1 MDLYS
6 LGLLDT
12 LRAYRE
18 GRATVQ
24 DYVASCSQRISALG
38 ARIQA
43 WEWFDA
49 SRAMAEAEERAGGIL
64 GDLPLFGIP
73 VGVKD
78 IIATRGIPTRYG
90 SKIFAQNGSPT
101 SPRV

>member
-24 DYVASCSQRISALG
+24 DYVASCSQRIAALD
-38 ARIQA
+38 ALIQA
-43 WEWFDA
+43 WGWFNP
-49 SRAMAEAEERAGGIL
+49 SRAMAEAGERAGGIL
-64 GDLPLFGIP
+64 GHLPLFGIP

-90 SKIFAQNGSPT
+90 SAALSTTAPA
-101 SPRV
+101 

>member
-6 LGLLDT
+6 LGLLEM
-12 LRAYRE
+12 LRLYRE

-24 DYVASCSQRISALG
+24 DGVASCSERIVALEPQ
-38 ARIQA
+38 IQA

-64 GDLPLFGIP
+64 ADLPLYGIP
-73 VGVKD
+73 VGV
-78 IIATRGIPTRYG
+78 
-90 SKIFAQNGSPT
+90 
-101 SPRV
+101 

>member
-1 MDLYS
+1 MDLFS

-24 DYVASCSQRISALG
+24 DYVASCSERISRLEPA
-38 ARIQA
+38 IQA
-43 WEWFDA
+43 WEWFDP
-49 SRAMAEAEERAGGIL
+49 SRAMADAEERAGGIL

-90 SKIFAQNGSPT
+90 SPHFPANTPPHT
-101 SPRV
+101 A